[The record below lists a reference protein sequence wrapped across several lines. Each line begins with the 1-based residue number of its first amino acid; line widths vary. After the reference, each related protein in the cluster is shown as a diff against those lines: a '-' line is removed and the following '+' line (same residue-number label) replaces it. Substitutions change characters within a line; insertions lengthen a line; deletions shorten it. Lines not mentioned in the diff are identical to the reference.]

1 MLSCFGLNGSK
12 LRSESLN
19 GCLKKRL
26 QKTTTMKTM
35 KTMKTQV
42 VQQNT
47 KLLTSNL
54 QSHFFNKINQK
65 IETKLSPFITINSIF
80 SFQKQQKQ
88 QQFKRFYAVNSKKQI
103 GYDLVDFPQ
112 ERIRNFSIVA
122 HVDAGKTTLSNRI
135 LEYTSTIPKQ
145 GSDELYL
152 DKLQVEKER
161 GITVKAQTAS
171 MFYKYE
177 NEVYLLNLIDT
188 PGHVDF
194 AYEVSRSLSACS
206 GAILIVDGTQGI
218 QAQTLANYYL
228 SIENNLE
235 IIPVINKIDL
245 SSAQPQL
252 FAEEIENVL
261 GLASTD
267 CLMISA
273 KTGSGIEE
281 LFEAIVKRVPIP
293 EGDSRKTFRGL
304 LFDSWFDVHRGVV
317 CVIKVVDGS
326 LKKGDKI
333 TSIGTKKEF
342 EVFDIGILH
351 PEQISTGA
359 LYTGQVGWFVAG
371 IRNVGEARI
380 GDTFHLNSSV
390 VTPLPGFKPLKSM
403 VFASLYPGDG
413 EKFEVFGDAI
423 AKLTLND
430 ASVTARKE
438 NNEALGVGFRC
449 GFLGVLHMDVFLQ
462 RLEQEY
468 SISVIPTVPSVPYK
482 VLLNSGEEIEVQI
495 PSLWPAIDKIKE

>member
-326 LKKGDKI
+326 LKKGK
-333 TSIGTKKEF
+333 
-342 EVFDIGILH
+342 
-351 PEQISTGA
+351 
-359 LYTGQVGWFVAG
+359 
-371 IRNVGEARI
+371 
-380 GDTFHLNSSV
+380 
-390 VTPLPGFKPLKSM
+390 
-403 VFASLYPGDG
+403 
-413 EKFEVFGDAI
+413 
-423 AKLTLND
+423 
-430 ASVTARKE
+430 
-438 NNEALGVGFRC
+438 
-449 GFLGVLHMDVFLQ
+449 
-462 RLEQEY
+462 
-468 SISVIPTVPSVPYK
+468 
-482 VLLNSGEEIEVQI
+482 
-495 PSLWPAIDKIKE
+495 